1 MGDKMRHLKAMAGQ
15 VRPEFFC
22 LLMLLGIDFIMM
34 ALGPFGSYF
43 VDYYT
48 MIPAMLFLGVLLAQK
63 SFSNAR
69 WQFLLGGVFVLWF
82 MAVQRVHLSK
92 DMNSDHLGAIVSV
105 FLLAFPFAAATK
117 DGAKDVGLK
126 MAGLVCLGATLV
138 LTGLTAIMELGLLPG
153 FLKPY
158 MYWDGTRLHPM
169 WHPNGGACMIMM
181 GIGFSLAFFSLA
193 KKWAAKLL
201 LAAVVAVQLLMIV
214 LTNSRTTLGMALLM
228 VVGYVFFW
236 ILHKGGWKRFA
247 IAAAVVIVLGSA
259 LLVGVIS
266 VKQASDQQKLE
277 AYLASADYDPS
288 QVIVDPETGE
298 MKLRVRSGQ
307 GSFLQDLKTFNGR
320 TNMWQAVV
328 QAFRDIPEIR
338 LWGVDN
344 VQTLNGRQS
353 FEFQFPH
360 VHNAWVETWVRLGI
374 PGLIFALVF
383 TILAVWRIAVVL
395 LNPAVDMYRKSIAL
409 LVVCI
414 MGAAML
420 EPYLFYMDRDCHPVN
435 MIFFL
440 CLGYMDQW
448 CKKTV

>member
-169 WHPNGGACMIMM
+169 WHPNDGACMIMM

-193 KKWAAKLL
+193 KKWAVKLL
-201 LAAVVAVQLLMIV
+201 FAAIVAVQLLLIV
-214 LTNSRTTLGMALLM
+214 LTNSRTTLGMALLL

-259 LLVGVIS
+259 LLAGAVS
-266 VKQASDQQKLE
+266 LKKASDQQKLE

-288 QVIVDPETGE
+288 QVIVNPETGE
-298 MKLRVRSGQ
+298 MKLRIRSGQ

-320 TNMWQAVV
+320 THMWQAVV

-344 VQTLNGRQS
+344 VQTLNGQQP
-353 FEFQFPH
+353 FEFRFSH
-360 VHNAWVETWVRLGI
+360 VHNAWMETWVRLGT
-374 PGLIFALVF
+374 PGLLFAVVF
-383 TILAVWRIAVVL
+383 TVLAVWRIAMVL

-409 LVVCI
+409 LAVCI